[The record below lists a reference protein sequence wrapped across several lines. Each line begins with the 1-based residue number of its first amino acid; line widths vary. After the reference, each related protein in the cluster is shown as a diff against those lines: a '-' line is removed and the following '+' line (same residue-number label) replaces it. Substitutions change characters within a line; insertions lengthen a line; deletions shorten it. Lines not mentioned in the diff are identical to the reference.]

1 MTVTRQ
7 AVAPAAC
14 NTKEIKREF
23 IGKAWINE
31 SKVKK
36 IPYIRISLDNVIS
49 EVKINQGSRLEL
61 WPNKKRDGKKDADY
75 RLTISE

>member
-1 MTVTRQ
+1 MSITRQ
-7 AVAPAAC
+7 AVAPVA
-14 NTKEIKREF
+14 NNVKEIKREF

-36 IPYIRISLDNVIS
+36 VPYIRISLDNVIS
-49 EVKINQGSRLEL
+49 EVIINQGSRLEL